1 MKIKYNKKGLT
12 VTEGIHFENF
22 CEVEV
27 SDTIGKKLLKQKRL
41 FEEIKTEVNVKE
53 TNPKTQTTKDTKTT
67 KTTRTRKPKVDK
79 AEEKEE
85 KSE

>member
-22 CEVEV
+22 CEIEV
-27 SDTIGKKLLKQKRL
+27 SDTIGKKLLKQKNL
-41 FEEIKTEVNVKE
+41 FKEIKEVEEVKTNNVDKT
-53 TNPKTQTTKDTKTT
+53 TNPKPTKS

-79 AEEKEE
+79 AEEK
-85 KSE
+85 SE

>member
-22 CEVEV
+22 CAIEA
-27 SDTIGKKLLKQKRL
+27 SDTIGKKLLKHKNL
-41 FEEIKTEVNVKE
+41 FKEIKEVEEVEEVKTNNVDK
-53 TNPKTQTTKDTKTT
+53 TTKP